1 MRFLCLQ
8 SPLVFHRK
16 LRQELT
22 LCIILYCIVY
32 VISYRHK
39 AKPISRHVC
48 RFNTV
53 PANYVE
59 SPCYFQHFALQLVE
73 IYTSVK
79 IRPLTSYRKPR
90 RNPWQTLKS
99 TSTFVQSQA
108 DFFIGSAYFLLLS
121 QMLCGAFALTIFSC
135 EPSLMQITILNQ
147 NGNHAKTYPA
157 CNNWKYCTVLR
168 SWAFSAGDF
177 ENYWSVRCPRLTI
190 AATATCW
197 CTGTRAGTSST
208 HVMCNLLMSP

>member
-1 MRFLCLQ
+1 MSSWIFCKVMLPALHLIVHHEAIAVQMVTGAISHCGYAHSGYAYFQGYLHFTPLYMHVSVWYHSTCTSTFSSSVRFLWLQ

-16 LRQELT
+16 LKQELT

-59 SPCYFQHFALQLVE
+59 SPCCFQHFALQLVE

-79 IRPLTSYRKPR
+79 IRPLTLFRKPR
-90 RNPWQTLKS
+90 RNPWKTLKS

-108 DFFIGSAYFLLLS
+108 DFFIGSADFLLLS
-121 QMLCGAFALTIFSC
+121 QMLCGAFA
-135 EPSLMQITILNQ
+135 
-147 NGNHAKTYPA
+147 
-157 CNNWKYCTVLR
+157 
-168 SWAFSAGDF
+168 
-177 ENYWSVRCPRLTI
+177 
-190 AATATCW
+190 
-197 CTGTRAGTSST
+197 
-208 HVMCNLLMSP
+208 